1 MIAFGK
7 NNDTDNKTKYT
18 MDNVNISKYVLAS
31 LSGSLINLKTIFK
44 EKCHVFFVVAEKKSK
59 MLLKRIPHSFF
70 HSFIY
75 FPGLFLSTKVILW

>member
-31 LSGSLINLKTIFK
+31 LSGSLINLQTIFK
-44 EKCHVFFVVAEKKSK
+44 EKCQVFFVVAEKQK
-59 MLLKRIPHSFF
+59 
-70 HSFIY
+70 
-75 FPGLFLSTKVILW
+75 